1 MFCKNCGKEINNNA
15 VVCPHCGTAND
26 NLTQSANKYQVVHR
40 SNGLAVAGFVLS
52 LIMGGL
58 ISLIISICGYT
69 KSQEPEYDGDGRG
82 LAIAGIVIS
91 SIELAGV
98 LILIFAL
105 IGLGSCASITM

>member
-1 MFCKNCGKEINNNA
+1 MLFR
-15 VVCPHCGTAND
+15 
-26 NLTQSANKYQVVHR
+26 SHR